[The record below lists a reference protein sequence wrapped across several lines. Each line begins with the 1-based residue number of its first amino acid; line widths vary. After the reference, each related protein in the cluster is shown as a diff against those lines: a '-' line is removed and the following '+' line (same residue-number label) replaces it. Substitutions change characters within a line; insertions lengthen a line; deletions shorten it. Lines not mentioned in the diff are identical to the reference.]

1 MDPRKKVVIIGGGL
15 AGLAAA
21 VVLPVEDFEITL
33 VERRPFLGGRASS
46 YPVPRT
52 EALVSDDRL
61 TPNAAWGF
69 ERVESPIGLDESD
82 ESSTWVDNCQHVLM
96 KCCTNLLDFYRRLAV
111 NQAITF
117 FEHYT
122 FLDEDGRAAT
132 LRGSFLPAPFHLFPS
147 FLRFHP
153 LKWRDKLSVA
163 HGLMCMLMD
172 APRLESLDRLS
183 MLDWLKQHHQT
194 PRAIECFWQ
203 TVLVSALNEELPV
216 ASARYGV
223 KVFLDGLLN
232 HREGFHMGVPTV
244 PLEKLYTEPCLKLIA
259 RRGDRVRLRCSAA
272 GIEVEGSRVQRV
284 LLNDGTWLTGDYYL
298 SSLPPQELLKLLPAD
313 VIESSDYFKQLGCF
327 ESSPI
332 TSVYLWY
339 DRQVT
344 NLENAVLLGREIQ
357 WFFNK
362 SPRRPDGNRPNG
374 QLLGLVVSA
383 SRKLLRMSRGEI
395 LDIALR
401 DLEVVLPS
409 TRQARLLRTV
419 VMKEPFATF
428 SCRAG
433 CDIIRVD
440 QKSPL
445 KNFFVA
451 GDWTRTGWPPTME
464 GAVRSSYRCAE
475 LILEAEGTPRRFLQ
489 PDLPAQNLPRWTVR
503 LSKWLRPGAI

>member
-1 MDPRKKVVIIGGGL
+1 MAERKKVVIIGGGL

-21 VVLPVEDFEITL
+21 VVLPPEHFEITL

-52 EALVSDDRL
+52 EVPASDDPL
-61 TPNAAWGF
+61 TPNGYGRF
-69 ERVESPIGLDESD
+69 KRVEFPIELDGVE
-82 ESSTWVDNCQHVLM
+82 EPSTWVDNCQHVLM
-96 KCCTNLLDFYRRLAV
+96 KCCTNLLDFYQRLAV
-111 NQAITF
+111 DQDITF

-122 FLDEDGRAAT
+122 FLDENGRAAS

-163 HGLMCMLMD
+163 HGLLCMLID
-172 APRLESLDRLS
+172 APRLESLDRVS
-183 MLDWLKQHHQT
+183 MLDWLKRHRQT
-194 PRAIECFWQ
+194 PRAIEYFWQ
-203 TVLVSALNEELPV
+203 TVLVSALNEELHI
-216 ASARYGV
+216 ASARYGL
-223 KVFLDGLLN
+223 KVFLDGMLN
-232 HREGFHMGVPTV
+232 HREAFHMGVPTV

-259 RRGDRVRLRCSAA
+259 RRRNNVRLRCSATR
-272 GIEVEGSRVQRV
+272 IEVAESRVQRV
-284 LLNDGTWLTGDYYL
+284 FLNDGTWLVGDYFL
-298 SSLPPQELLKLLPAD
+298 SSLPPQDLLKLLPAD
-313 VIESSDYFKQLGCF
+313 VTESSNYFMQLGRF

-344 NLENAVLLGREIQ
+344 DLENAVLLGRETQ

-362 SPRRPDGNRPNG
+362 SPRHPDENRPSG

-383 SRKLLRMSRGEI
+383 SRKLLRMSRSEI
-395 LDIALR
+395 LDVVLR
-401 DLEVVLPS
+401 DLEAVLPS
-409 TRQARLLRTV
+409 TRQARLLRTL
-419 VMKEPFATF
+419 VMKEPFATI

-433 CDIIRVD
+433 YDTFRLE
-440 QKSPL
+440 QTSPL

-489 PDLPAQNLPRWTVR
+489 PDLPTQRLPRWAASFCR
-503 LSKWLRPGAI
+503 LFG